1 VKIFL
6 VKGITA
12 LLLAGSIQAAGTIAI
27 QGDVVHTMNGAKI
40 ENGVV
45 IIRDGKIE
53 SVGPASSA
61 VIPSGVRTIRAK
73 VVTPGLIDARSVVG
87 LAGYLNQD
95 HDQDQIE
102 KSSPSHPELRAI
114 DGYNAKEPLVAWLRK
129 HGITTIH
136 TGHGPGS
143 IISGQTMIAKT
154 RGRDVE
160 EAVLKPFAMM
170 AATIGESALAE
181 TGKSP
186 GTRAKE
192 VAMLRQ
198 ELLKAQEYQRKSKT
212 AADDKRP
219 SRDLHL
225 DAMLPVL
232 DQSVPLLITAHRERD
247 IMSAL
252 RLAKEFNLRIVLDG
266 AAEAYLALDAIKASG
281 TSVLIHPTMARS
293 NGEAE
298 NLSMETA
305 SKLQAAEI
313 PFALQSGFE
322 GYVPKSRVVLF
333 EASLAAAKGLTFDQA
348 LASITINAAKIL
360 GVADRVGSLA
370 VGKDG
375 DVALFDAEPF
385 EYTTHV
391 TGVII
396 DGDVVS
402 DSAQ

>member
-1 VKIFL
+1 VKISIL
-6 VKGITA
+6 RSASA

-27 QGDVVHTMNGAKI
+27 QGDVIYTMNGAKL
-40 ENGVV
+40 ENGVI

-53 SVGPASSA
+53 SVGPSSST
-61 VIPSGVRTIRAK
+61 VIPSGVRTIKAK
-73 VVTPGLIDARSVVG
+73 VVTPGLIDAHSVVG

-95 HDQDQIE
+95 HDQDQID

-114 DGYNAKEPLVAWLRK
+114 DGYNAQEPLVEWLRS
-129 HGITTIH
+129 HGVTTIH

-154 RGRDVE
+154 RGRDLDQ
-160 EAVLKPFAMM
+160 AVLVPFAMM

-181 TGKSP
+181 SGKSP
-186 GTRAKE
+186 GSRAKE

-198 ELLKAQEYQRKSKT
+198 EFLKAQEYERKSKN
-212 AADDKRP
+212 AADDKKP

-225 DAMLPVL
+225 DALLPLL
-232 DQSVPLLITAHRERD
+232 DRSVPLLITAHRERD

-281 TSVLIHPTMARS
+281 VSVLIHPTMARS
-293 NGEAE
+293 FGEAE

-305 SKLQAAEI
+305 SKLKEAGI
-313 PFALQSGFE
+313 LFALQGGFE
-322 GYVPKSRVVLF
+322 SYVPKSRVVLF
-333 EASLAAAKGLTFDQA
+333 EAALAAANGLTFEEA
-348 LASITINAAKIL
+348 LASITIDAANIL
-360 GVADRVGSLA
+360 GIADRVGSLA

-375 DVALFDAEPF
+375 DVALFDADPF

-391 TGVII
+391 VGVVI
-396 DGDVVS
+396 DGEVVS
-402 DSAQ
+402 EAAR